1 MCVYCIAILKTLYI
15 YIWFIINA
23 QKRLPSR
30 PIHNSSP
37 PQRLQAQAE
46 EYSPQAAQVGSLGK
60 EASTFQ
66 ILSHQNHQRQNWS
79 LCKKTE
85 VGGEAILQVLCTDG
99 MCSPDQFSIGW
110 SKTSLE
116 KKELNHVKPDLTT
129 ASSMSPKRSSSGG
142 SSGRSSEDASISY
155 QVKVWKQVVETMLSN
170 AWGGKLLCGC
180 LTPPTTPTSNYK

>member
-1 MCVYCIAILKTLYI
+1 MCVYCIAILKHYIYI

-116 KKELNHVKPDLTT
+116 KKELNHVKPDFGGIPGVPRNFQQTQMMGNMCT
-129 ASSMSPKRSSSGG
+129 STSRSISASSYP
-142 SSGRSSEDASISY
+142 
-155 QVKVWKQVVETMLSN
+155 
-170 AWGGKLLCGC
+170 
-180 LTPPTTPTSNYK
+180 